1 MSEIM
6 HIGTVVLKM
15 WATERS
21 GLT

>member
-6 HIGTVVLKM
+6 HIGTVVLKI
-15 WATERS
+15 WAIERS